1 MAKTDTY
8 LKARYMAA
16 IDDEF
21 EKACRHYP
29 KFASEHE
36 GFAIIAE
43 EMDELWDA
51 VRLKQSDEIRYAQCE
66 KEAIQV
72 AAMALRF
79 LHDLHDFKRN

>member
-1 MAKTDTY
+1 MTAKIDGKLAHDY
-8 LKARYMAA
+8 ELAIREEFVKASNR
-16 IDDEF
+16 
-21 EKACRHYP
+21 YP

-51 VRLKQSDEIRYAQCE
+51 VKLKQVDPTRRAKCE

-79 LHDLHDFKRN
+79 LHDLHP